1 MNNLKIIWSVR
12 SECGPNRER
21 NEDSIFPQKSGS
33 KDLPF
38 KAAICDGLGGHVKG
52 EVASKIATDS
62 MDTEENDVFK
72 IINNANNEI
81 AKYQKDN
88 SNSNGMGTTMTAL
101 IIDANGLMQV
111 GHVGDS
117 RCYVLSNRIM
127 VKLTEDQNVPGYQ
140 NVLEQA
146 LGTKDKLDI
155 QKVDFQLSEGD
166 VVFLCTDGLY
176 NEFGEEYLKKKL
188 QEGVGADTLVGE
200 ALLQKPK
207 DNVSAIVINMV
218 SKWKLVK

>member
-1 MNNLKIIWSVR
+1 MKNLKIIWSVR
-12 SECGPNRER
+12 TECGPKRER
-21 NEDSIFPQKSGS
+21 NEDAVFPIKSGS

-52 EVASKIATDS
+52 EIASSIATDS
-62 MDTEENDVFK
+62 MNTKESDVSK
-72 IINNANNEI
+72 IINNANVEI
-81 AKYQKDN
+81 TNYQKEN
-88 SNSNGMGTTMTAL
+88 SGSSGMGTTMTVV
-101 IIDANGLMQV
+101 IIDTNGLMQV

-146 LGTKDKLDI
+146 LGTKNKLDI
-155 QKVDFQLSEGD
+155 QKVDFQLNEGD

-207 DNVSAIVINMV
+207 DNVSAIVMNVI
-218 SKWKLVK
+218 